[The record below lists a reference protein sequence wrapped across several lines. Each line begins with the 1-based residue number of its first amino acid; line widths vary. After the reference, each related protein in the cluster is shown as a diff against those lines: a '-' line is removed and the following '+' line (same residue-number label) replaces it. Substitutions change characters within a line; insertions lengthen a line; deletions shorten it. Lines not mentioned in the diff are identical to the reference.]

1 MRILDKQSGATLVV
15 SLIMLVV
22 LTLLVVSAMRSS
34 NTSLRVIG
42 NMQLKTEVAA
52 AAQQAIEQV
61 ISTDFV
67 TDPIAQEITVNTGAA
82 TYTVAAAKPKCVSTR
97 PIINEELNIET
108 NPLDQYCLNG
118 NPNGQYIQ
126 GADGTNVNKS
136 PSACSAQLWDIEATA
151 TDEDSGA
158 TVTIHQGVARRVEL
172 GTSCS

>member
-1 MRILDKQSGATLVV
+1 MRIRHKQSGATLVV

-34 NTSLRVIG
+34 NTSLRVVG
-42 NMQLKTEVAA
+42 NMQLKTEAAA

-67 TDPIAQEITVNTGAA
+67 TEPIAQDITVNVGAD
-82 TYTVAAAKPKCVSTR
+82 TYTVAAAKPKCLSTR
-97 PIINEELNIET
+97 PVNNEELNVET

-118 NPNGQYIQ
+118 NPNGQYIE
-126 GADGTNVNKS
+126 GADGTNINKG
-136 PSACSAQLWDIEATA
+136 PSACSAQLWDVAATA
-151 TDEDSGA
+151 TDNDSGA
-158 TVTIHQGVARRVEL
+158 TVTTNQGVARRVEL